1 MGIEVNMNNKSLGSL
16 GEDTAVQLM
25 AAKGYTVI
33 RRNYRCK
40 FGEIDIIASRGNNLY
55 FVEVKTRQGQAFGRP
70 CEAVTQDKQR
80 HIRKAAVFYLKEQKA
95 AGYAMPRVH
104 FQVIEIVIDHIDDA
118 F

>member
-1 MGIEVNMNNKSLGSL
+1 MGIEVDMENRSLGAL

-25 AAKGYTVI
+25 SAKGYTVI
-33 RRNYRCK
+33 RRNYRCR

-70 CEAVTQDKQR
+70 CEAVTPEKQR

-104 FQVIEIVIDHIDDA
+104 FQVIEIVIDHINDA